1 MKEQKKRAVER
12 LFVYR
17 RWMVVTLLWLFLT
30 GCVQVNNVP
39 VIIEEEKEERN
50 WEEEGYDV
58 QVHFL
63 ALKNGESTLI
73 QTQEANALID
83 TGRRTTAQTLFH
95 YLEQMEV
102 KQLDWL
108 FLTNA
113 SPEHMGALEALVEH
127 VPVKTIVVPELI
139 ADTIIQKP
147 VPDNIQVRKEKAG
160 DTISLQPSVTVK
172 VLHPTEPLFLS
183 PQDNSMVLQ
192 LTHERLKFL
201 FTSDINSRSEKR
213 LVSNYALKSH
223 ILKVSDFGSNQGS
236 TQPFLEEVDAQVA
249 LIFTNEEQATGKE
262 EVKERLSE
270 SWIDTYEMKQHGT
283 VTIHSNGNDYE
294 IEKEK

>member
-63 ALKNGESTLI
+63 SLKNGESTLI

-201 FTSDINSRSEKR
+201 FTSDINSRSGKKARFE
-213 LVSNYALKSH
+213 LCIEIAHIKSERFR
-223 ILKVSDFGSNQGS
+223 KQSG
-236 TQPFLEEVDAQVA
+236 VDAA
-249 LIFTNEEQATGKE
+249 FFGGSGRSGRFNL
-262 EVKERLSE
+262 
-270 SWIDTYEMKQHGT
+270 YE
-283 VTIHSNGNDYE
+283 
-294 IEKEK
+294 